1 MKNRAKDCRREDFH
15 PALLARL
22 EKFQERLIT
31 WNRKFS
37 LTSVPDHEIF
47 EKLIAPS
54 AWLGIEYS
62 REDIGHVI
70 DFGTGPGVPGVPMAL
85 ADERNNYLLID
96 SNSKKIGF
104 IRNVMTA
111 GGSRADNVDLRRV
124 RIRGGAWDK
133 PVDRV
138 VTRGAGSMKLIV
150 GLMRGKIKPGG
161 YIDFFK
167 GFRIREELDEVR
179 EAYPAVKTDVL
190 DTPDWPGGLMIVRVR
205 MDVE

>member
-1 MKNRAKDCRREDFH
+1 LKNRARDCRREDFH
-15 PALLARL
+15 PALLERL
-22 EKFQERLIT
+22 EKFQVRLIT

-62 REDIGHVI
+62 REDIGRII
-70 DFGTGPGVPGVPMAL
+70 DFGAGPGIPGIPMAM
-85 ADERNNYLLID
+85 ADERNSYILID

-104 IRNVMTA
+104 IKSVTTA
-111 GGSRADNVDLRRV
+111 GGLTADNIILRHE
-124 RIRGGAWDK
+124 RIRAGAWDR

-138 VTRGAGSMKLIV
+138 VTRGAGTMELV
-150 GLMRGKIKPGG
+150 MGLMKGKIRPGG

-167 GFRIREELDEVR
+167 GSRIGKELDEVR
-179 EAYPAVKTDVL
+179 EKYPAVKADIL
-190 DTPDWPGGLMIVRVR
+190 DTPNWPGGLAIVRVR
-205 MDVE
+205 MDME